1 MTTPPIR
8 LFLVAT
14 VKLSE
19 GLCCYDLGD
28 RGGI

>member
-1 MTTPPIR
+1 MTTPTHQVV
-8 LFLVAT
+8 LVAT